1 MFACL
6 AITTASI
13 LLYLQPVFDLGFYY
27 DDYPMLAA
35 LDDAPGHSWWDLYKS
50 CRAVETAGRPGTC
63 LYHSGVNLLLGN
75 DPAGYHVLSIVF
87 LALGT
92 ILLYAVLRRCGMG
105 FWPALLACL
114 LFVVYPGSNSTRL
127 WPTGVGA
134 QYILALYLGAVL
146 LAIEALRRQG
156 GRALALHLG
165 SFALFAL
172 LVFTYE
178 AVIVLIAIAVGL
190 YLLSAPDN
198 RRRAL
203 ERGACDLMLAGTFT
217 LYRLVIDPVAVG
229 AGFTQSRT
237 TGETIDRVW
246 VVLGG
251 AWDSWRPLFVPGT
264 VGTVVVLVAIVICV
278 VAMAKDRA
286 VRRASRKWLL
296 AGVAATV
303 FAIASVMPYV
313 VGNDLYVPDT
323 ASLFNRLN
331 FAAAPAYCVLFVALC
346 GLLWTALARWV
357 PPAAATAVV
366 LVLVV
371 GVGVSQIDAGLVTQ
385 ESWAASWD
393 DQQAAVKQLRRLRPE
408 PAADAAIMSFGHP
421 IWESGFI
428 PVFSAS
434 WDLRG
439 AMDLWTRVDPS
450 SALPFLDGATCGPAG
465 VIFGGVPYTAYRGT
479 FPLWFVNLK
488 TGAARHIVSARQCD
502 ATVAAWGRPPFWGKT
517 ITGVP

>member
-1 MFACL
+1 M
-6 AITTASI
+6 
-13 LLYLQPVFDLGFYY
+13 
-27 DDYPMLAA
+27 
-35 LDDAPGHSWWDLYKS
+35 
-50 CRAVETAGRPGTC
+50 
-63 LYHSGVNLLLGN
+63 
-75 DPAGYHVLSIVF
+75 
-87 LALGT
+87 
-92 ILLYAVLRRCGMG
+92 
-105 FWPALLACL
+105 
-114 LFVVYPGSNSTRL
+114 
-127 WPTGVGA
+127 
-134 QYILALYLGAVL
+134 
-146 LAIEALRRQG
+146 
-156 GRALALHLG
+156 
-165 SFALFAL
+165 
-172 LVFTYE
+172 
-178 AVIVLIAIAVGL
+178 
-190 YLLSAPDN
+190 
-198 RRRAL
+198 
-203 ERGACDLMLAGTFT
+203 
-217 LYRLVIDPVAVG
+217 G

-357 PPAAATAVV
+357 PPRRRRPWCSCSWSGSASRRLTPLGHPGV
-366 LVLVV
+366 LGGVV
-371 GVGVSQIDAGLVTQ
+371 GRPTGRGR
-385 ESWAASWD
+385 
-393 DQQAAVKQLRRLRPE
+393 QLRRLRPE

-450 SALPFLDGATCGPAG
+450 SALPFLDGATSDPRRDLRRRALHRLPRD
-465 VIFGGVPYTAYRGT
+465 V
-479 FPLWFVNLK
+479 PLWFVNLK
-488 TGAARHIVSARQCD
+488 TGAARRIVSARQCD